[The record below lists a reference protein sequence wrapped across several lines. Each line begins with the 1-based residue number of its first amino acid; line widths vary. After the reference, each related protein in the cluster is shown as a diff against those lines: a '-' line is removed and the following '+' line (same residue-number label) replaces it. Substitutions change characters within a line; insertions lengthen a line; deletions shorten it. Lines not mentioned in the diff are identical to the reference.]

1 MEKMS
6 VIVCLSC
13 AFVAWSGCSPTKKAT
28 DDETLYSGD
37 IRVAVEESY
46 KPIMEEELQVYH
58 ADFPEA
64 TIHPIYCSEVE
75 AVNLL
80 LKDSVRLAIVDR
92 SLSEQEL
99 ASFHSR
105 KFFPQSIPM
114 AVGGVALVVN
124 HENPDTVMSVDQFRD
139 ILVGKAAQ
147 WNALDPSSHLGE
159 VQVVF
164 NNPNSGTVRYAIDSI
179 CGGRKPASN
188 VKTLYSNEEVIR
200 YVASTPSAL
209 GVIGVNWI
217 GNDEDS
223 TRLSF
228 NRSVKVVAV
237 CKGDE
242 TWDDAYQPYQA
253 YLATRQYPMTS
264 HVYIL
269 ITDPRG
275 ALPTGLMTFL
285 TGDKGQRIILKSGL
299 VPATQPVRLVNVKDE
314 Y

>member
-6 VIVCLSC
+6 VACWLC
-13 AFVAWSGCSPTKKAT
+13 AVLVWSSCSPSKKAA
-28 DDETLYSGD
+28 DDETLYSGE
-37 IRVAVEESY
+37 IRIAVEESY
-46 KPIMEEELQVYH
+46 KPIIEEELQVYH
-58 ADFPEA
+58 VDFPEA
-64 TIHPIYCSEVE
+64 LIHPIYCNEVD

-114 AVGGVALVVN
+114 AVGGVALIVN
-124 HENPDTVMSVDQFRD
+124 HENPDTVISVDRFRD
-139 ILVGKAAQ
+139 ILMGKTTQ
-147 WNALDPSSHLGE
+147 WKDLEPSSRLGE

-179 CGGRKPASN
+179 CGGRKPSSN

-209 GVIGVNWI
+209 GVIGANWI

-228 NRSVKVVAV
+228 NKTVKVMAV
-237 CKGDE
+237 SKGDE
-242 TWDDAYQPYQA
+242 TWDEAYQPYQA
-253 YLATRQYPMTS
+253 YLATRQYPMTN

-269 ITDPRG
+269 INDPRG
-275 ALPTGLMTFL
+275 RFL
-285 TGDKGQRIILKSGL
+285 RD
-299 VPATQPVRLVNVKDE
+299 
-314 Y
+314 